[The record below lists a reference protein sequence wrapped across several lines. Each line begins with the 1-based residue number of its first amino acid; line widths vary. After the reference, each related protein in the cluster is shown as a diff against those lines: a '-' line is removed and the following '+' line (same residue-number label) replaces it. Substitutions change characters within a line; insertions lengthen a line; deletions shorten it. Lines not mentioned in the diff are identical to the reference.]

1 MSEFIDLFSSYAGT
15 AFAKKLAFSEYLGG
29 RDWTLDTDEGMV
41 TFGDDLSFP
50 VQILG
55 THSVKDNSWLWAW
68 ANSESDLPDSILTTS
83 LEMKGYG
90 EINNVQEFSQDH
102 YALDCDAAQLAM
114 ICSGMTNC
122 YYYRGDYEGGSVYF
136 LVINTPEVPTVIDD
150 DRIIQVFVEVL
161 ELYDINPVLFAKSFF
176 SQQGFTLQEED
187 KTYTASRNGSD
198 IVVYFDEQG
207 LITEVNHL
215 NPEEI
220 EEVAEKTPEPL
231 KTASGMPSFRLKK
244 LGDDAETEAEEE
256 KPAVVEAGL
265 EATTVD
271 AVAIEPSAAGSSD
284 DLSSPLDTIVQAS
297 TSKLRV
303 AGRPQ
308 LDQTEL
314 PDEPEPMEPS
324 VNTMPSIPAPGQ
336 SQPLGTKPK
345 LGFKGDK
352 PLVIEE
358 AEVEQIAEKQERFSF
373 VEKYFKLG
381 NTFST
386 KTRAI
391 FMGVAA
397 LFFITGLFIS
407 YKTFIL
413 NLVFALAG
421 FFAVRVI
428 SMQKPSLERL
438 GLFPG
443 RVIFTVIFCAA
454 FIVAPLFYKWWQ
466 KQGGEYIEN
475 IHHIEDLANKGQ
487 EAIKGAAKS
496 VVENVEKNV
505 VVNTHIDSADLSTHE
520 FKYAGKMANEF
531 HEATYLSGSGLLKMY
546 MQYVFF
552 MVAFMLIPFARARE
566 LLEVNCLDAN
576 NDGFGWRISRYF
588 LVRLIKSCIITAIFV
603 VGLKLSGGQSVLFIC
618 GAIFLLGILSK
629 YGPIVGLIMCIPV
642 VITQFKTG
650 DGFNALIGLAVTGLI
665 AILVESKIYYLFRC
679 LPIKDK
685 SIIPPS
691 LSQPPKPKVIVVGG
705 QSMVSQLIGLSGT
718 LATVA
723 FYGAVIF
730 GGYTVYNVWNEH
742 DGLKKEMVKAVKD
755 SSGSKKKAAISRL
768 KEIKDNNLYD
778 RSVLIALTKACL
790 KGGDFAAMV
799 EAADE
804 YSNFVI
810 PEVDG
815 SSLMSK
821 GENYVRR
828 FLSKPNSRERDYDA
842 YVWVVKHFETMQP
855 DSLGQDEL
863 LKIVKSLL
871 ELDEDN
877 LKIYEMATKH
887 FIAKGVGVYAV
898 EWCLKGLNKEED
910 NLDLMK
916 LLVRAH
922 VANMDKDAASE
933 ALTNI
938 ATLELWDSDCN
949 DLNKLLRELK

>member
-1 MSEFIDLFSSYAGT
+1 MSDFIDLFSTHAGT
-15 AFAKKLAFSEYLGG
+15 AFAKKLAFSEYLGE
-29 RDWTLDTDEGMV
+29 RDWKLDTDEGMV
-41 TFGDDLSFP
+41 KFGDDLSFP

-55 THSVKDNSWLWAW
+55 THSVNDNSWLWAW
-68 ANSESDLPDSILTTS
+68 ANSESDLPNSILTTS

-90 EINNVQEFSQDH
+90 EINNVQEFSQGH
-102 YALDCDAAQLAM
+102 YALDCEAAQLAM

-122 YYYRGDYEGGSVYF
+122 CYYRGDYEGGSVYF
-136 LVINTPEVPTVIDD
+136 LVINTPEVSAVIDD
-150 DRIIQVFVEVL
+150 DRVIHVFVEVL

-176 SQQGFTLQEED
+176 SQQGFTLQEGD
-187 KTYTASRNGSD
+187 KTYTASRNGND
-198 IVVYFDEQG
+198 IVVYFDDQG

-215 NPEEI
+215 NSEEI
-220 EEVAEKTPEPL
+220 EEAAVEKTPEPL
-231 KTASGMPSFRLKK
+231 KTAPGMPSFRLKK
-244 LGDDAETEAEEE
+244 LGDDAEEEE
-256 KPAVVEAGL
+256 TPAVVDAGL
-265 EATTVD
+265 EGTTAD
-271 AVAIEPSAAGSSD
+271 AITIKPPAADSSD
-284 DLSSPLDTIVQAS
+284 DLISPLDTIVQAS

-308 LDQTEL
+308 LDQAEL
-314 PDEPEPMEPS
+314 PEEPEPMEPS
-324 VNTMPSIPAPGQ
+324 VNAMPSIPAPGQ
-336 SQPLGTKPK
+336 DKPSETKPK
-345 LGFKGDK
+345 LGFKRDK
-352 PLVIEE
+352 PLVVEEDEIEE
-358 AEVEQIAEKQERFSF
+358 IAEKQERYSF

-381 NTFST
+381 NAFPV

-391 FMGVAA
+391 FMGIAA
-397 LFFITGLFIS
+397 LFFIVGLFIS
-407 YKTFIL
+407 YKTFIP
-413 NLVFALAG
+413 NLVFAVAG

-428 SMQKPSLERL
+428 SMQKSSLERL

-443 RVIFTVIFCAA
+443 RVIFTITFCAA
-454 FIVAPLFYKWWQ
+454 FVVAPLFYKWWQ
-466 KQGGEYIEN
+466 EQGGEYIEN

-487 EAIKGAAKS
+487 EAIKDAAKS
-496 VVENVEKNV
+496 VVENVEDNV
-505 VVNTHIDSADLSTHE
+505 VENTHIDSADLSTHE
-520 FKYAGKMANEF
+520 FKYADKMANDF
-531 HEATYLSGSGLLKMY
+531 HDATYLSGGGLLKMY

-566 LLEVNCLDAN
+566 LLEVNCLEAE

-588 LVRLIKSCIITAIFV
+588 LVRLIKSCIITMIFV
-603 VGLKLSGGQSVLFIC
+603 IGLKLSGGQTVLFIC

-629 YGPIVGLIMCIPV
+629 YGPVVGLIMCIPV

-650 DGFNALIGLAVTGLI
+650 DGFNALIGLAVTGFI

-691 LSQPPKPKVIVVGG
+691 LSQPRKPKVIVVGG
-705 QSMVSQLIGLSGT
+705 QSMVSRLMGLSGT

-730 GGYTVYNVWNEH
+730 GAYKVYNIWDEH

-768 KEIKDNNLYD
+768 KEIKDTNLYD
-778 RSVLIALTKACL
+778 RSVLMALTKACL

-804 YSNFVI
+804 YSDFVI

-842 YVWVVKHFETMQP
+842 YVWVVKNFETIQP

-863 LKIVKSLL
+863 LTIVKSLV

-877 LKIYEMATKH
+877 LKIYGMATKH
-887 FIAKGVGVYAV
+887 FIAKGVGVDAV
-898 EWCLKGLNKEED
+898 EWCLKGLKKEED

-922 VANMDKDAASE
+922 VANMDKDAASK

-938 ATLELWDSDCN
+938 ATLKLWDSDSN
-949 DLNKLLRELK
+949 DLNKLVRELK